1 MIIQMKGR
9 GNERGFV
16 MVICIMMLFMLS
28 LVAILSITTS
38 NTDMDLAGN
47 VKNSTE
53 AFYLAD
59 AGSEK
64 ALATLMSNPGWRQG
78 FSNEALGN
86 GIFNVTVADSISVPS
101 LREKIMVT
109 SYAACQESKA
119 GVRMIVGPA
128 RAHRLYD
135 HALYAGNFSEYDP
148 EADSQTWSSTLNLGG
163 LGLSADQINGNVFFN
178 GNVNVNGNAQVSG
191 YIAAAGEI
199 AGNAPGGGDSVRAEY
214 LAPPDLASMNYATM
228 SDYTISNASPFNNNG
243 YLPLNDPRH
252 IFVKDFRNDL
262 AGRGFV
268 FNNTNYFLGDP
279 YEGANLDRISVSQD
293 GNRKVY
299 FVDGNLWIEPQG
311 TISRLISGPTGGT
324 QITIVAR
331 GNIYFCD
338 DFNYNNSATDGIAFI
353 AMTDGESFTDN
364 NGNNQYDAGEP
375 ILHDNGNGIYEGN
388 REGSGNVCFGDPNG
402 GPLGTVSGFIYAE
415 NNFEDHVLSGR
426 NGTPQTFGVNGLL
439 SAGNLFKV
447 NRDYARGH
455 AKMTI
460 NYDNRLLNETLTLP
474 GLPRANNNNGPLV
487 VYSWQEL

>member
-1 MIIQMKGR
+1 MITNKKGF
-9 GNERGFV
+9 GDQRGFV
-16 MVICIMMLFMLS
+16 MIICIMMIFMLS
-28 LVAILSITTS
+28 LVGVLSITNS
-38 NTDMDLAGN
+38 KSEMDLAGN
-47 VKNSTE
+47 LRKSTA
-53 AFYLAD
+53 AFYIAD

-64 ALATLMSNPGWRQG
+64 ALAMLMNDAGWRQG
-78 FSNEALGN
+78 FRDEALGN
-86 GIFNVTVADSISVPS
+86 GLFNVSVADSSSIPS
-101 LREKIMVT
+101 LRDKIMVT
-109 SYAACQESKA
+109 SYGQCQESQA
-119 GVRMIVGPA
+119 GIRMIVGPA
-128 RAHRLYD
+128 RPHRLYD

-148 EADSQTWSSTLNLGG
+148 EADSQTWRSTLNVGG

-199 AGNAPGGGDSVRAEY
+199 AGNAPAGGDSSHAEY
-214 LAPPDLASMNYATM
+214 LAPPDLASMNYGATA
-228 SDYTISNASPFNNNG
+228 DYEVSSTSPWNSSG
-243 YLPLNDPRH
+243 YLAPNDPRH

-268 FNNTNYFLGDP
+268 FNNPNYFLGDP
-279 YEGANLDRISVSQD
+279 YEGANLDRISVSQE

-299 FVDGNLWIEPQG
+299 YVDGNLWIEPQG
-311 TISRLISGPTGGT
+311 TLSRLISGPNGGT
-324 QITIVAR
+324 QITIVAK

-338 DFNYNNSATDGIAFI
+338 DFNYNNSSTDGIAFV
-353 AMTDGESFTDN
+353 AMTDGESFTDL
-364 NGNNQYDAGEP
+364 NGNNQYEVGEP
-375 ILHDNGNGIYEGN
+375 LLHDDGDGIYEGN

-426 NGTPQTFGVNGLL
+426 DGTPQTFGVFGLL
-439 SAGNLFKV
+439 SAGNLFKI

-460 NYDNRLLNETLTLP
+460 NYDNRLLNQTLSLP
-474 GLPRANNNNGPLV
+474 GLPRANGQGPLI